1 MLGIVCLGL
10 LLACAFL
17 VGYAVGG
24 RQADQIPLVSLQDS
38 DAPPPIVAEAFSGA
52 ASPRVSNPTEIAP
65 RQATRGIAIL
75 ASDIGHRYSVDA
87 LEAFV
92 VAGDFR
98 PIVVDWAWI
107 THHWER
113 TDFAAV
119 NTFVDALRKRGI
131 EVLAMYRPRFLG
143 TPTVPIQVK
152 ADGSP
157 AWDHGSEIRYTSPE
171 ARAWGIQWGSEI
183 IEQCPGFDEVIIYN
197 PRNVD
202 QSPEAAASRN
212 HPAGAHGDVA
222 QFLTQ
227 ARATWKSI
235 KPDLRV
241 GVVSVNDP
249 DYWNHIKDTIDVAH
263 PYLLIKEDVDVGTDT
278 FEMTR
283 LAERLGDKMG
293 ANLAKVTWG
302 ENDKVDPAKLQ
313 TFDTR
318 ARHYGFSYVLW
329 TFDTLFDSSQY
340 DPQTVARALELDYDK
355 LKPALQAIRVSDPPK
370 TPAVVA
376 SEPARGQ
383 NHPGD
388 WIYFTSRENTTGQ
401 PPRLELQFDRYEINV
416 PVLADVMVLA
426 HIPDR
431 NWRVHPDLSISLRDF
446 DRVLL
451 RFGSVKP
458 RVGQALQKAELVL
471 DARLSAIP
479 PKDSFEL
486 GVYRVLERWDE
497 STAKWDNQP
506 AFEPTPKATADVRP
520 RDGILRIDVTE
531 LVESWIEQGA
541 NQGMLLKVTSPM
553 AVGTGQ
559 SSNEQIAET
568 AKYPPDVLQHPGRV
582 YPDAQPVYARSMPS
596 LPPSPELDPPP
607 EPERYPLPWPHEAPG
622 LSEAERQQL
631 AESVWIINDFPL
643 YQGDERM
650 AYFHTGLD
658 FVLDNGT
665 PIYAMED
672 GWVKSIA
679 HGAVAVVATKGP
691 EPAFGWYYV
700 HLGDIQVDVGQYV
713 PRGTFIGKV
722 EFDGLPHIHLDKLY
736 SQDPYW
742 GEWQYTLMPNGHFT
756 YPDDE
761 PPVIQTP
768 YYFFRNE
775 SDDVFAP
782 DASGIIAVNGDVDIV
797 VAMREQGLY
806 AHARDNGYGDR
817 LGVAKVEYGI
827 RSVESGKEDLCASFD
842 FTGLV
847 IKNSPTHRD
856 YNTELTKIAYK
867 HPRLFGPDTTR
878 GNKSLSYYIITNA
891 PADEPARELEED
903 HSKLCWR
910 TSDYP
915 DGEYAITVYATDF
928 RDHTASAS
936 MTVTVKNAN

>member
-1 MLGIVCLGL
+1 
-10 LLACAFL
+10 
-17 VGYAVGG
+17 
-24 RQADQIPLVSLQDS
+24 
-38 DAPPPIVAEAFSGA
+38 
-52 ASPRVSNPTEIAP
+52 
-65 RQATRGIAIL
+65 
-75 ASDIGHRYSVDA
+75 VDA

-119 NTFVDALRKRGI
+119 NAFVDALRKRGI

-152 ADGSP
+152 ADDSP
-157 AWDHGSEIRYTSPE
+157 AWDHGSEIRYTNAE
-171 ARAWGIQWGSEI
+171 ARAWGIRWGTEI
-183 IEQCPGFDEVIIYN
+183 LEKCPGFGEIIVYN

-202 QSPEAAASRN
+202 QSPEAEASRTD
-212 HPAGAHGDVA
+212 PAGAHSAVA
-222 QFLTQ
+222 QFLAE
-227 ARATWKSI
+227 AREAWKSVR
-235 KPDLRV
+235 PDVRV
-241 GVVSVNDP
+241 SVVSVNDP
-249 DYWNHIKDTIDVAH
+249 PYWNQIKDAIDVAH
-263 PYLLIKEDVDVGTDT
+263 PYLLIKEDVDATADT
-278 FEMTR
+278 FEMTQ
-283 LAERLGDKMG
+283 LASLLGDKMG
-293 ANLAKVTWG
+293 VNLAKVTWG
-302 ENDKVDPAKLQ
+302 ERDKVEPAKLQ
-313 TFDTR
+313 TFDAH
-318 ARHYGFSYVLW
+318 ARQYGFSYVLW
-329 TFDTLFDSSQY
+329 TFDTLFDSPLY
-340 DPQTVARALELDYDK
+340 DPQTVAQALELDYAK
-355 LKPALQAIRVSDPPK
+355 LKPTLQAIRGSVPTE
-370 TPAVVA
+370 TPAVAA
-376 SEPARGQ
+376 SEPARGRNQ
-383 NHPGD
+383 PGD

-401 PPRLELQFDRYEINV
+401 PPRLELQFEDYEIDV

-451 RFGSVKP
+451 RFGSVNP
-458 RVGQALQKAELVL
+458 RVGQSLRKAELVL
-471 DARLSAIP
+471 DSRLSATP
-479 PKDSFEL
+479 PKEPFEL
-486 GVYRVLERWDE
+486 GVYHVLERWRE
-497 STAKWDNQP
+497 NTAKWDNQP
-506 AFEPTPKATADVRP
+506 AFEPIPEVIAEVRP
-520 RDGILRIDVTE
+520 RDGIIRIDVTE

-553 AVGTGQ
+553 AVGSGQ

-568 AKYPPDVLQHPGRV
+568 AEYPPDLLQHPGRV
-582 YPDAQPVYARSMPS
+582 YPDAQPVYARSTPS
-596 LPPSPELDPPP
+596 LPPSPELALPP
-607 EPERYPLPWPHEAPG
+607 EPEWNPLPWPHEAPG

-631 AESVWIINDFPL
+631 AETVWIINDFPL
-643 YQGDERM
+643 YQCDERM

-679 HGAVAVVATKGP
+679 HGAVAVVAAKGP

-700 HLGDIQVDVGQYV
+700 HLGDIQVDVGQHV
-713 PRGTFIGKV
+713 PRGTLIGKV
-722 EFDGLPHIHLDKLY
+722 DFDGLPHIHLDKLY

-742 GEWQYTLMPNGHFT
+742 GEWQYTLMPNRHFT

-775 SDDVFAP
+775 SDEVFVP
-782 DASGIIAVNGDVDIV
+782 DASGTITVSGDVDIV

-806 AHARDNGYGDR
+806 ARARDNGYGDR
-817 LGVAKVEYGI
+817 LGVAKIEYRI
-827 RSVESGKEDLCASFD
+827 HSVESGKEDVCASFD
-842 FTGLV
+842 FTRLV

-878 GNKSLSYYIITNA
+878 GNKSPSYYIITNA
-891 PADEPARELEED
+891 PAGEPARALEEA
-903 HSKLCWR
+903 HSKLCW
-910 TSDYP
+910 TTGEYP
-915 DGEYAITVYATDF
+915 DGEYEITVRASDARGHSATA
-928 RDHTASAS
+928 R
-936 MTVTVKNAN
+936 MNVTVGNDGSA